1 MQVSARE
8 DFSTAREMA
17 IPMPW
22 GGALVNAVKILALVG
37 LFMLAVAGVIHEV
50 APIASCLWIAI
61 VIMILWNGSREEGGL
76 RRFLVNWL
84 GDVARRHF
92 AEVAADNGQ
101 PGEVRFGYRLLG
113 HRFITT
119 SIPIDKIETV
129 EWSSRRTTD
138 PAAADR
144 HDWHVRVWFDRGVA
158 TKGEKDKWAR
168 KPEQEICIVGP
179 FAAKAKTEALGL
191 QLVSLLRRAGASLM
205 ETDEPTR
212 YVRPDCSR

>member
-8 DFSTAREMA
+8 GFSTAREMA

-22 GGALVNAVKILALVG
+22 GGALVNAGKLLAVVG
-37 LFMLAVAGVIHEV
+37 LFMLAVAGVIHGV
-50 APIASCLWIAI
+50 APIVSCLWIAG
-61 VIMILWNGSREEGGL
+61 VILILWNGSREEGGL
-76 RRFLVNWL
+76 RGFLVNWF
-84 GDVARRHF
+84 GDAARRHF

-101 PGEVRFGYRLLG
+101 PREVRFGYRLLG

-144 HDWHVRVWFDRGVA
+144 HDWHVRVWFDRGDA
-158 TKGEKDKWAR
+158 TKSDDKWAR
-168 KPEQEICIVGP
+168 KPKQEICIVGP

-191 QLVSLLRRAGASLM
+191 QLVSFLRSAGATLM
-205 ETDEPTR
+205 ETNDSTC
-212 YVRPDCSR
+212 YVRQDCSR